1 MTNLKN
7 VVCNETSGHSLPFV
21 FAWLAQTK
29 GDAHPLYTNTLYTT
43 KSVMEHTWGNPGS
56 QLKMTKEEESVD
68 TLEYFSG
75 SMEIGRTL
83 RFKTKDGTAVCL
95 EMKLTT
101 SEHIS
106 DKDWENAQFRFQDVQ
121 RNAVEVFQDCIFR
134 EEH

>member
-1 MTNLKN
+1 MKN
-7 VVCNETSGHSLPFV
+7 
-21 FAWLAQTK
+21 K
-29 GDAHPLYTNTLYTT
+29 
-43 KSVMEHTWGNPGS
+43 
-56 QLKMTKEEESVD
+56 EESVD

-95 EMKLTT
+95 EMKLMT

-106 DKDWENAQFRFQDVQ
+106 DKDWEIAQFRFQDVQ
-121 RNAVEVFQDCIFR
+121 RKAIEVFQDCLFI